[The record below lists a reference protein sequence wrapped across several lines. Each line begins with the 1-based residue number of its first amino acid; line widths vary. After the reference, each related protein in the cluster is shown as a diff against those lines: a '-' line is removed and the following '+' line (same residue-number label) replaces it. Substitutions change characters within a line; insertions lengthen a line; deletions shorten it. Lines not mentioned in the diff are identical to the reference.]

1 MSKIANR
8 IIIMSCAF
16 VLLITG
22 LYIGFKI
29 GDGATAEVINPNP
42 EVVVYQPPTST
53 VTNNQEKNEEVDIEV
68 IYEEYYTD
76 CKETIINKNMEF
88 GTTIEKL
95 KEKVGDEYEVVDETE
110 NSITFRKEIATNCP
124 NHFELKLV
132 DGYVMIYQRIK
143 ADETVM
149 YKNTEIPQAV
159 IRDELVSE
167 LEKGIKVDTLDDL
180 NSYMEDI
187 ES

>member
-1 MSKIANR
+1 MNKIVSR
-8 IIIMSCAF
+8 IIILSVA
-16 VLLITG
+16 VILLVTG
-22 LYIGFKI
+22 VYIGFKI
-29 GDGATAEVINPNP
+29 GDEATAKVISSNP
-42 EVVVYQPPTST
+42 EVVVYKPPITT
-53 VTNNQEKNEEVDIEV
+53 VTNNEYENKDVDIEV

-110 NSITFRKEIATNCP
+110 NSITFRKEIQTNCP

-143 ADETVM
+143 SDETVI

-159 IRDELVSE
+159 IRDELVTE

>member
-1 MSKIANR
+1 MSKTVNR
-8 IIIMSCAF
+8 IIILSCAF
-16 VLLITG
+16 VLLVTG
-22 LYIGFKI
+22 VYIGFKI
-29 GDGATAEVINPNP
+29 GDEATAEVINPNP

-53 VTNNQEKNEEVDIEV
+53 VTNNEDKIKNVDIEV
-68 IYEEYYTD
+68 IYEEYYTH
-76 CKETIINKNMEF
+76 CKETIKNKNMEF
-88 GTTIEKL
+88 GTTIEKI
-95 KEKVGDEYEVVDETE
+95 KEKVGDEYEVVNEEE
-110 NSITFRKEIATNCP
+110 NSITFRKEVETNCP

-132 DGYVMIYQRIK
+132 DGYVMIYQIIK
-143 ADETVM
+143 SDETVM